1 MSELK
6 DKAITLYIENYEPG
20 KYDEYIRGFINNL
33 TQSVVTQFAIMSL
46 NPDGSGYKLRI
57 FKDGVY
63 DRTITS
69 LVPTV
74 FKSIIYRLLII
85 DPSYEDEDNNRF
97 MILFNIMK
105 TAEIPAE
112 IIRRDHVLTIGNDDT
127 NKFSN
132 KMISVY
138 VPNFS
143 TTNEISILS
152 GMAWNSMIESYNL
165 KNIMEHHRTVF
176 LLDYYHTTLNVHH
189 NLLDIVNAME
199 KVVRDEIIIASGEP
213 VSGGYGWMSVKTL
226 YPQQNMA
233 LWIKGTNPGEN
244 ISVINQF
251 QLTDY
256 ENGDTSKGVKT
267 DIYAMS
273 PNNKYTASNIFI
285 KAHTSN
291 LFSDLI
297 NAIYANNETEEN
309 TNANNE

>member
-20 KYDEYIRGFINNL
+20 KYNEYIRGFINNL

-85 DPSYEDEDNNRF
+85 DPSYEDEDNDRF

-112 IIRRDHVLTIGNDDT
+112 IIRRDHVLSIGNDDT

-138 VPNFS
+138 VPDFS
-143 TTNEISILS
+143 TTKEISILS

-165 KNIMEHHRTVF
+165 KNIMHHRTVL
-176 LLDYYHTTLNVHH
+176 LLDYFRATLNVYH
-189 NLLDIVNAME
+189 NLLDIVKAME
-199 KVVRDEIIIASGEP
+199 KVVHDEIIIASGEP

-233 LWIKGTNPGEN
+233 LWVKGTNPGEN

-251 QLTDY
+251 QLMDY
-256 ENGDTSKGVKT
+256 DNGDTSKGVKT

-273 PNNKYTASNIFI
+273 PINKYTASDIFI

-291 LFSDLI
+291 LFSNLI
-297 NAIYANNETEEN
+297 NVIYANNETEGKHKCKE
-309 TNANNE
+309 

>member
-20 KYDEYIRGFINNL
+20 KYNEYIRGFINNL

-85 DPSYEDEDNNRF
+85 DPSYEDEDNDRF

-112 IIRRDHVLTIGNDDT
+112 IIRRDHVLSIGNDDT

-138 VPNFS
+138 VPDFS
-143 TTNEISILS
+143 TTKEISILS

-165 KNIMEHHRTVF
+165 KNIMHHRTVL
-176 LLDYYHTTLNVHH
+176 LLDYFRATLNVYH
-189 NLLDIVNAME
+189 NLLDIVKAME
-199 KVVRDEIIIASGEP
+199 KVVHDEIIIASGEP

-233 LWIKGTNPGEN
+233 LWVKGTNPGEN

-251 QLTDY
+251 QLMDY
-256 ENGDTSKGVKT
+256 DNGDTSKGVKT

-273 PNNKYTASNIFI
+273 PINKYTASDIFI

-291 LFSDLI
+291 LFSNLI

-309 TNANNE
+309 TNAKNE

>member
-85 DPSYEDEDNNRF
+85 DPSYGDEDNDRF

-112 IIRRDHVLTIGNDDT
+112 IIRRDHVLSIGNDDT

-138 VPNFS
+138 VPDFS
-143 TTNEISILS
+143 TTKEISILS

-165 KNIMEHHRTVF
+165 KNIMHHRTVL
-176 LLDYYHTTLNVHH
+176 LLDYFHDTLDVYY
-189 NLLDIVNAME
+189 NLLDIVKAME
-199 KVVRDEIIIASGEP
+199 KVVHDEIIIASGEP

-226 YPQQNMA
+226 YPQQNMT
-233 LWIKGTNPGEN
+233 LWVKGTNPGEN

-251 QLTDY
+251 QLTAYD
-256 ENGDTSKGVKT
+256 NGDTSKGVKT

-273 PNNKYTASNIFI
+273 PINKYTASDIFI

-291 LFSDLI
+291 LFSNLI

-309 TNANNE
+309 TNAKNE

>member
-20 KYDEYIRGFINNL
+20 KYNEYIRGFINNL

-85 DPSYEDEDNNRF
+85 DPSYEDEDNDRF

-112 IIRRDHVLTIGNDDT
+112 IIRRDHVLSIGNDDT

-138 VPNFS
+138 VPDFS
-143 TTNEISILS
+143 TTKEISILS

-165 KNIMEHHRTVF
+165 KNIMHHRTVL
-176 LLDYYHTTLNVHH
+176 LLDYFRATLNVYH
-189 NLLDIVNAME
+189 NLLDIVKAME
-199 KVVRDEIIIASGEP
+199 KVVHDEIIIASGEP

-233 LWIKGTNPGEN
+233 LWVKGTNPGEN

-251 QLTDY
+251 QLMDY
-256 ENGDTSKGVKT
+256 DNGDTSKGVKT

-273 PNNKYTASNIFI
+273 PINKYTASDIFI

-291 LFSDLI
+291 LFSNLI
-297 NAIYANNETEEN
+297 NAIYANNETEGKHKCKE
-309 TNANNE
+309 